1 MARLFAE
8 LAGTC
13 LNARSEA
20 IRQEAHLKGETMAL
34 SDLLGML
41 QQYAGGSANSANAE
55 KDFDHVANN
64 ASSDHLASGLAG
76 AFRSDSTPP
85 FAQMISGLFSN
96 SDGQQRAGILNHLLN
111 AAGPAASGGL
121 LGNLLGGHRAGQVT
135 PEQAQQI
142 SPESVHDLAQQ
153 AERNNPSI
161 LDTASSFYAQHPTLV
176 KSLGTVALASVL
188 SHMSRN
194 QR

>member
-1 MARLFAE
+1 
-8 LAGTC
+8 
-13 LNARSEA
+13 
-20 IRQEAHLKGETMAL
+20 MAL
-34 SDLLGML
+34 GDLLGML
-41 QQYAGGSANSANAE
+41 QEYAGGAAGSANPE

-64 ASSDHLASGLAG
+64 ASSDHLASGIAG

-85 FAQMISGLFSN
+85 FAQMVSGLFSN

-121 LGNLLGGHRAGQVT
+121 LGSLLGGHAGGGQVT

-142 SPESVHDLAQQ
+142 SPEAVHDLAQQ
-153 AERNNPSI
+153 AEKNNPSV
-161 LDTASSFYAQHPTLV
+161 LETASNFYAQHPTLV

-194 QR
+194 QS